1 VAPRRKRSATIETTV
16 RGIAGRRVL
25 VIGTFDPAMPRAAQW
40 MRLLGRLDCDVEV
53 RNVPAWDPD
62 RSLKAG
68 ASPLAMVSR
77 ALRALPGL
85 AWYLLRCERPDLV
98 VFLYPGHFDAC
109 VLGPIA
115 RLRRIP
121 AVLDVFIS
129 LYDTVVLDR
138 KLHGKR
144 SPVAF
149 LTRALDTLACWSV
162 ARVVVDTPEDCDFFA
177 VLTRR
182 ARRRFAVLW
191 VGADES
197 LYVTAPDPG
206 DDAPILWYLTYI
218 PLHGFE
224 TVARAAALLS
234 GDGRR
239 LRLVGDGQDRPAAEA
254 LIRELG
260 VQNVEFVDQ
269 VPETALAGEIA
280 RASICLGVFG
290 TTDKASRVVPNKV
303 FQCAAA
309 GRAVITAATPAV
321 ETAFG
326 DALVTVP
333 VGDAPALA
341 EAMRRLRGTARL
353 AAAERAHAA
362 FTERFAD
369 AALARDLEQVLGAL
383 LRRR

>member
-1 VAPRRKRSATIETTV
+1 
-16 RGIAGRRVL
+16 
-25 VIGTFDPAMPRAAQW
+25 
-40 MRLLGRLDCDVEV
+40 
-53 RNVPAWDPD
+53 
-62 RSLKAG
+62 
-68 ASPLAMVSR
+68 
-77 ALRALPGL
+77 
-85 AWYLLRCERPDLV
+85 
-98 VFLYPGHFDAC
+98 
-109 VLGPIA
+109 
-115 RLRRIP
+115 
-121 AVLDVFIS
+121 
-129 LYDTVVLDR
+129 
-138 KLHGKR
+138 
-144 SPVAF
+144 
-149 LTRALDTLACWSV
+149 
-162 ARVVVDTPEDCDFFA
+162 VDTPEHGDFFA
-177 VLTRR
+177 GLTRR
-182 ARRRFAVLW
+182 ARRRFSVLW

-197 LYVTAPDPG
+197 LYVAAPDPG

-254 LIRELG
+254 VIRELG
-260 VQNVEFVDQ
+260 VENVEFVDP

-309 GRAVITAATPAV
+309 QRAVITAATPAV

-341 EAMRRLRGTARL
+341 AAIRKLRGPARL
-353 AAAERAHAA
+353 AAADRAHAA
-362 FTERFAD
+362 FTARFSD
-369 AALARDLEQVLGAL
+369 AALARDLERVLTEL
-383 LRRR
+383 VSN

>member
-1 VAPRRKRSATIETTV
+1 M
-16 RGIAGRRVL
+16 AGRRVL
-25 VIGTFDPAMPRAAQW
+25 VIGTFDPAMPRATQW
-40 MRLLGRLDCDVEV
+40 MRLLQRLEYDVEI

-62 RSLKAG
+62 RASKASG
-68 ASPLAMVSR
+68 SPLAMLPRV
-77 ALRALPGL
+77 LRALPGL

-138 KLHGKR
+138 ELHSTR
-144 SPVAF
+144 SPVAL

-162 ARVVVDTPEDCDFFA
+162 TCVVVDTPEHGDFFA
-177 VLTRR
+177 RLTRR

-197 LYVTAPDPG
+197 LYVPARDPG

-218 PLHGFE
+218 PLHGLE
-224 TVARAAALLS
+224 TVARAAALLADA

-239 LRLVGDGQDRPAAEA
+239 LRLIGDGQGRPAAEA
-254 LIRELG
+254 LARELG
-260 VQNVEFVDQ
+260 LQNVEFVDP
-269 VPETALAGEIA
+269 VAETELAGEIA
-280 RASICLGVFG
+280 RASLCLGVFG
-290 TTDKASRVVPNKV
+290 TSDKASRVVPNKV
-303 FQCAAA
+303 YQCAAA
-309 GRAVITAATPAV
+309 GRAVVTAATPAV

-341 EAMRRLRGTARL
+341 AAIRALHGPARL
-353 AAAERAHAA
+353 AAAERARAA
-362 FTERFAD
+362 FLARFSD
-369 AALARDLEQVLGAL
+369 AALAHDLERAL
-383 LRRR
+383 ADLVRD

>member
-1 VAPRRKRSATIETTV
+1 
-16 RGIAGRRVL
+16 

-40 MRLLGRLDCDVEV
+40 MRLLRRLECDVEV
-53 RNVPAWDPD
+53 RSVPAWDPD
-62 RSLKAG
+62 RASKAAG
-68 ASPLAMVSR
+68 SPLAMLPRV
-77 ALRALPGL
+77 LKALPGL

-129 LYDTVVLDR
+129 LYDTVVSDR
-138 KLHGKR
+138 ELHGTR
-144 SPVAF
+144 SPIAL

-162 ARVVVDTPEDCDFFA
+162 IRVVVDTPEHGDFFA
-177 VLTRR
+177 RLTRR

-197 LYVTAPDPG
+197 LYVAAPDPG

-224 TVARAAALLS
+224 TVARAAALLE
-234 GDGRR
+234 DDERT

-254 LIRELG
+254 LVRQLG
-260 VQNVEFVDQ
+260 LQNIEFVDR
-269 VPETALAGEIA
+269 VPEPALADEIGQ
-280 RASICLGVFG
+280 ASICLGVFG
-290 TTDKASRVVPNKV
+290 TSDKAARVVPNKV

-333 VGDAPALA
+333 VGDPSALA
-341 EAMRRLRGTARL
+341 AAIRRLHGPARL
-353 AAAERAHAA
+353 AAALRARAA
-362 FTERFAD
+362 FVERFSD
-369 AALARDLEQVLGAL
+369 AALARDLEQVLSELVAG
-383 LRRR
+383 

>member
-1 VAPRRKRSATIETTV
+1 
-16 RGIAGRRVL
+16 

-40 MRLLGRLDCDVEV
+40 MRLLGRLGCDVDV

-62 RSLKAG
+62 RASSAAG
-68 ASPLAMVSR
+68 SPLAMLPRV
-77 ALRALPGL
+77 LRALPGL
-85 AWYLLRCERPDLV
+85 VWYLLRCDRPDVV

-138 KLHGKR
+138 ELHGPR
-144 SPVAF
+144 SPVAL

-162 ARVVVDTPEDCDFFA
+162 VRIVVDTPEHGDFFA
-177 VLTRR
+177 RLTRR

-197 LYVTAPDPG
+197 LYVAAPDPG

-218 PLHGFE
+218 PLHGFD
-224 TVARAAALLS
+224 TVARAAALLN

-239 LRLVGDGQDRPAAEA
+239 LRVIGAGQDRAAAEA
-254 LIRELG
+254 LTRELG
-260 VQNVEFVDQ
+260 VQNVDFVDP
-269 VPETALAGEIA
+269 VPETALADEIA

-290 TTDKASRVVPNKV
+290 TSDKASRVVPNKV

-321 ETAFG
+321 DTAFG
-326 DALVTVP
+326 DALITVP
-333 VGDAPALA
+333 VGDAAALA
-341 EAMRRLRGTARL
+341 DAIRELRGPARL

-362 FTERFAD
+362 FTELFSD
-369 AALARDLEQVLGAL
+369 TALAGDLDHL
-383 LRRR
+383 LRELVRG